1 MQEKLIYLTK
11 MVGVVIIPPQKKPSQ
26 NKLGGQKEHQSKCTL
41 VIYQL
46 TCDMSRNKG
55 NFFPLF

>member
-1 MQEKLIYLTK
+1 

-46 TCDMSRNKG
+46 TLDMSRNKG